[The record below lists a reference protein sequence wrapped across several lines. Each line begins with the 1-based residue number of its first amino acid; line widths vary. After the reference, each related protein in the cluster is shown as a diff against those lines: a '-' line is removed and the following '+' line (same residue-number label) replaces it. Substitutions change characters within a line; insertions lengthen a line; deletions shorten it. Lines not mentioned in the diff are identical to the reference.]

1 MDQKYCGDNHT
12 YEELNKAAAK
22 IPAGSEGLV
31 ALPFGNGAERML
43 NNEIIGGHFHGL
55 DFNLHTTSHMV
66 RAVQESIA
74 FSFRYGLDIMRENG
88 INPTVVRA
96 GKSNLF
102 LSDVFTQSFANVNNV
117 DVEFY
122 EGDGSFGAAIG
133 AGIGAGIYQSAETA
147 LQNRKPV
154 GIVSPANS
162 AQYEELYQQ
171 WKERLNDQLRKINQ
185 LNSLPLGLS

>member
-1 MDQKYCGDNHT
+1 MIDMGKTVD
-12 YEELNKAAAK
+12 
-22 IPAGSEGLV
+22 AGLQI
-31 ALPFGNGAERML
+31 M
-43 NNEIIGGHFHGL
+43 GGHFHGI
-55 DFNLHTTSHMV
+55 DFNIHGIAHMV
-66 RAVQESIA
+66 RAVQEGIA

-96 GKSNLF
+96 GKANLF

-117 DVEFY
+117 AVEFY

-154 GIVSPANS
+154 SVVSPES
-162 AQYEELYQQ
+162 SSQYEELYQQ

-185 LNSLPLGLS
+185 PNSLSLSLS